1 MRQRCQKVRR
11 PDKEERDMEIRT
23 RVLELEPELIALR
36 RDLHRHPELG
46 YEEYRTSDIV
56 YKYLEACG
64 LEVERICKTGVAA
77 LLRGGRPGK
86 TLLLRADMDALP
98 VEEETTVDYRS
109 EEAGKMHACGHD
121 AHTAMLLVAAKIL
134 AERQEEISGNIKFL
148 FQPNEEGTAARDTI
162 REGILE
168 NPKVDAAFAMHI
180 WSQLESGK
188 IGISDGAVMAAL
200 EEFKVT
206 VYGKGGHTGAPYAAI
221 DPVIAGCGIV
231 QAVQQIQTREMD
243 PREPTVIMVGRFAA
257 GTASNVIPDK
267 AVLEGTMRFLYA
279 DEESGKKRLKE
290 KFEKIV
296 QGVCQAS
303 STEYQIE
310 YSGDDSP
317 AVINDALLAEN
328 LRKTAARV
336 VEAKDVVRYSYIAGE
351 DFAEFTRKV
360 PGVFYFLG
368 SGNVEKDTCYPHHH
382 PKFNVDEEVMKT
394 GVEMHVRSALDYL
407 RS

>member
-1 MRQRCQKVRR
+1 
-11 PDKEERDMEIRT
+11 
-23 RVLELEPELIALR
+23 
-36 RDLHRHPELG
+36 
-46 YEEYRTSDIV
+46 
-56 YKYLEACG
+56 
-64 LEVERICKTGVAA
+64 
-77 LLRGGRPGK
+77 
-86 TLLLRADMDALP
+86 
-98 VEEETTVDYRS
+98 
-109 EEAGKMHACGHD
+109 
-121 AHTAMLLVAAKIL
+121 
-134 AERQEEISGNIKFL
+134 
-148 FQPNEEGTAARDTI
+148 
-162 REGILE
+162 
-168 NPKVDAAFAMHI
+168 
-180 WSQLESGK
+180 
-188 IGISDGAVMAAL
+188 MAAL

-221 DPVIAGCGIV
+221 DPVIAGCNIV